1 MTIEKQTE
9 IRRFMSANW
18 MLESD
23 IDNCT
28 NLLNKIARAKYS
40 SMQLLW
46 KQMHTKSEVE
56 GRKYMWLGDFK
67 REVVIPELTK
77 KLMWTLYRY
86 GYVETN

>member
-1 MTIEKQTE
+1 
-9 IRRFMSANW
+9 
-18 MLESD
+18 MLASD
-23 IDNCT
+23 IDYCSE
-28 NLLNKIARAKYS
+28 LLTRIARANYS

-77 KLMWTLYRY
+77 KLMWTLQRY
-86 GYVETN
+86 GYAENN